1 MPASKSVNKAART
14 AEKKRLRN
22 RLVRSRTRAYMSR
35 ARGLI
40 GAGQLELAQQEAV
53 VAISNIDRA
62 VSRGV
67 FHKNKAARLKSRL
80 MKKLNALA
88 AVSQIPE
95 QKEKEAEQS

>member
-22 RLVRSRTRAYMSR
+22 RLIRSRAKAYVSR
-35 ARGLI
+35 ARRLSGEH
-40 GAGQLELAQQEAV
+40 LELAQQEAV
-53 VAISNIDRA
+53 VAISNLDRA
-62 VSRGV
+62 ASKGV

-80 MKKLNALA
+80 MRKLNTLA

-95 QKEKEAEQS
+95 QKEKGTEQS

>member
-1 MPASKSVNKAART
+1 
-14 AEKKRLRN
+14 
-22 RLVRSRTRAYMSR
+22 MSR

-53 VAISNIDRA
+53 VAISNVDRA

-80 MKKLNALA
+80 MKKLNALV

>member
-35 ARGLI
+35 ARRLI
-40 GAGQLELAQQEAV
+40 SAEHLELAQQEAV

-62 VSRGV
+62 VSKGV

-88 AVSQIPE
+88 AVSQSPE

>member
-1 MPASKSVNKAART
+1 MPASKSVSKAART

-22 RLVRSRTRAYMSR
+22 RLVRSRAKTYMSR
-35 ARGLI
+35 ARRPS
-40 GAGQLELAQQEAV
+40 AEDLELAQQGAV

-62 VSRGV
+62 ASKGV

-80 MKKLNALA
+80 MQKLNTPA

-95 QKEKEAEQS
+95 QGSEETEQS

>member
-35 ARGLI
+35 ARRLI
-40 GAGQLELAQQEAV
+40 SAEHLESAQQEAV

-62 VSRGV
+62 VSKGV

-88 AVSQIPE
+88 AVSQSPE
-95 QKEKEAEQS
+95 QKE